1 MILSSAIIILLGFTL
16 KGIFEKLK
24 IPGLLGMLFT
34 GILLGP
40 FVLDII
46 DDKIL
51 NISAD
56 LRTMALI
63 VILTRVGLSL
73 DLKDLKKV
81 GRQAFMMSFVPATFE
96 ITAVILLAPSL
107 LGISIMEA
115 AILGAV
121 LGAVS
126 PAVIVPKMLNLMES
140 GYGKNKSIPQFIL
153 AGASVDD
160 IYGIVLFTS
169 FLGMYS
175 GEKFNPSVLVKVPIS
190 VITGLLVGI
199 FTGLFL
205 IKIFKIFHMRDTVK
219 VLLILGLSFLLMGLE
234 NIISSIFPFSGLLA
248 VIAISGTIL
257 KKYEFLAKRIS
268 GKFSK
273 IWVASE
279 LILFVL
285 LGAAVDIRH
294 MGTAGIS
301 IIILIFAAL
310 SFRSIGVLVSLLG
323 TNLSKRERV
332 FCIISYIPK
341 ATVQAAIG
349 SIPLSVG
356 VAAGNTI
363 LAASV
368 IAILVTAPLG
378 AVGIEFTYKRLLEK
392 TKSH

>member
-1 MILSSAIIILLGFTL
+1 MLLSLAIIILLGFAL

-40 FVLDII
+40 FVLNVI
-46 DDKIL
+46 DENIL
-51 NISAD
+51 NISSD
-56 LRTMALI
+56 LRGIALI

-73 DLKDLKKV
+73 DLKDLRKV
-81 GRQAFMMSFVPATFE
+81 GRQAFMMCFIPATFE
-96 ITAVILLAPSL
+96 ISAVVVLAPFL
-107 LGISIMEA
+107 LGISILEA
-115 AILGAV
+115 AILGAI

-126 PAVIVPKMLNLMES
+126 PAIIVPKMLNLMEA
-140 GYGKNKSIPQFIL
+140 GYGKNKSIPQLIL

-175 GEKFNPSVLVKVPIS
+175 GDKFNPSILVKVPIS
-190 VITGLLVGI
+190 IITGLLVGVFI
-199 FTGLFL
+199 GLVL
-205 IKIFKIFHMRDTVK
+205 IRVFKTFHMRDTVK
-219 VLLILGLSFLLMGLE
+219 VLLILGLSFLLLGLE
-234 NIISSIFPFSGLLA
+234 SDISSIFPFSGLLA

-257 KKYEFLAKRIS
+257 KQYEFLAKRIS

-279 LILFVL
+279 LMLFVL
-285 LGAAVDIRH
+285 LGAAVDIRYI
-294 MGTAGIS
+294 GSAGIS

-310 SFRSIGVLVSLLG
+310 VFRSLGVMLSLLG
-323 TNLSKRERV
+323 TNLSSKERI
-332 FCIISYIPK
+332 FCIIAYIPK

-349 SIPLSVG
+349 AIPLSAG

-368 IAILVTAPLG
+368 VAILITAPLG
-378 AVGIEFTYKRLLEK
+378 AIGIEFTYKRLLENTRK
-392 TKSH
+392 Q